1 MIPLKKVLVVNRS
14 SHDYSKAESFGELT
28 FMTEGSL
35 NRFATSKMYRVFKPF
50 IDRSEPLDYILLSG
64 LSVMCSVA
72 CAMFAAKHGRLNLLI
87 YKPDPRDPGNYQE
100 RIIVMNG
107 GD

>member
-1 MIPLKKVLVVNRS
+1 MERKRVFVINKS
-14 SHDYSKAESFGELT
+14 SHDYSQAELFGDLV

-35 NRFATSKMYRVFKPF
+35 NKFATSKMFRIFEPF
-50 IDRSEPLDYILLSG
+50 VESSGKFDYLLLSG

-72 CAMFAAKHGRLNLLI
+72 SAMFADKHGRLNLLI
-87 YKPDPRDPGNYQE
+87 YKPDPRNPGTYQE
-100 RIIVMNG
+100 RILVMKG